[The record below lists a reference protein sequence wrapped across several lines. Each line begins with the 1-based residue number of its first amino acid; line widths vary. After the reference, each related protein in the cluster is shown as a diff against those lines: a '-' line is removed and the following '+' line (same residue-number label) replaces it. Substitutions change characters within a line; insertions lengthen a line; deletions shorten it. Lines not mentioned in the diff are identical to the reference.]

1 MKVKDGIDGEFKY
14 FKFMIKLYRIGI
26 YVVYEI
32 LNFINIFLEYIMY
45 IFLKNIFKMLKF
57 EYYFYLNIRNDELL
71 KYWFGNM
78 LVLC

>member
-1 MKVKDGIDGEFKY
+1 
-14 FKFMIKLYRIGI
+14 MIKLYRIGI
-26 YVVYEI
+26 YVVYEKGVI
-32 LNFINIFLEYIMY
+32 VFLEYIMY

-71 KYWFGNM
+71 KYWFCNM